1 MNTEKTQ
8 QESAPALARTAE
20 DTRQRRHQIS
30 LSSDMHQA
38 VLTCTVGAGAPHT
51 SAPPILKFAIPLAK
65 PVDPEPPLGDVTPL
79 APVQVAY
86 AACPWGAIVGA
97 AL

>member
-1 MNTEKTQ
+1 MNTEKAQ
-8 QESAPALARTAE
+8 QESTPALARTAKIA
-20 DTRQRRHQIS
+20 RQRRDVS
-30 LSSDMHQA
+30 LYSNLRQA
-38 VLTCTVGAGAPHT
+38 VLTCAVGVGAPHT